1 MILPDPID
9 PQIGPRVAFPG
20 ESRSFKEFRR
30 GFIMRQARGFDP
42 VQTERGESVH
52 GNCPDRGGHYAL
64 PGVWRAGP
72 ISKRC
77 RLHNTA
83 LDLPE
88 SQASRQHI
96 IVTKDQERVG
106 FIAGDFLMV
115 SLNPA
120 PERGA
125 G

>member
-1 MILPDPID
+1 
-9 PQIGPRVAFPG
+9 
-20 ESRSFKEFRR
+20 
-30 GFIMRQARGFDP
+30 
-42 VQTERGESVH
+42 
-52 GNCPDRGGHYAL
+52 L
-64 PGVWRAGP
+64 PGVWRADP

-120 PERGA
+120 TERGA